1 MGFRGSNG
9 TSHETKKKKSNWKD
23 KYIKQRSSDANN
35 PALRAYKYK
44 CSAGHI
50 RIEKEDKFQGTSCP
64 ACLSEGKNNTF
75 KFVGKYTL
83 SRSQAKKS
91 RF

>member
-1 MGFRGSNG
+1 MGFRGMNG
-9 TSHETKKKKSNWKD
+9 TSHKTKKKKSDWKG
-23 KYIKQRSSDANN
+23 KYIKQRSLDANN
-35 PALRAYKYK
+35 PALRAY
-44 CSAGHI
+44 
-50 RIEKEDKFQGTSCP
+50 TSCP

-83 SRSQAKKS
+83 PRSQDPKS